1 MTTPRFVRP
10 QLILAALA
18 IGALPLSAQ
27 VDEPAVGRWS
37 GTLVA
42 GPQELEIVFN
52 VSRADDGSLTGTM
65 DVPTQGATGIP
76 LSTVS
81 FTDGTLSMTFAVPG
95 GGSYEGT
102 LDESGEGMTGT
113 FTQAGQAFPMNLSR
127 REAPAPPARP
137 QEPKAPFPYTIEDVR
152 IEQSDGGFQLA
163 GTLTVPEGEGPF
175 PAAVLVSGSGPQ
187 DRDETLLG
195 HKPFWVLAD
204 HLTRAGIAVLRYDDR
219 GVGGSG
225 GVFATATSEDFA
237 SDALAALSHR
247 ASDPRIDAARVGII
261 GHSEGGIVGPMAA
274 SRSADVDFVVML
286 AGPGVTGLEVLVEQG
301 RLINEAAGV
310 PAEISAFNAR
320 IQRRLAAIAAAD
332 ANPAT
337 AAESMRTAMRE
348 EVAGLG
354 DESRALVEASL
365 TDQAIEQ
372 SVTQMNSPWFRF
384 FMHYDPVLALEG
396 VAVPVLALFGDK
408 DLQVPPLQSADAVE
422 HALRRN
428 DDATIEILP
437 GLNHLFQE
445 AQTGSPAEY
454 QAIEETMN
462 PAALSAISGWI
473 LARFGPQGA

>member
-137 QEPKAPFPYTIEDVR
+137 QEPKAPFPYTIEDLQ

-163 GTLTVPEGEGPF
+163 GTLTVPEGEGE
-175 PAAVLVSGSGPQ
+175 A
-187 DRDETLLG
+187 
-195 HKPFWVLAD
+195 
-204 HLTRAGIAVLRYDDR
+204 
-219 GVGGSG
+219 
-225 GVFATATSEDFA
+225 
-237 SDALAALSHR
+237 
-247 ASDPRIDAARVGII
+247 
-261 GHSEGGIVGPMAA
+261 EG
-274 SRSADVDFVVML
+274 
-286 AGPGVTGLEVLVEQG
+286 
-301 RLINEAAGV
+301 
-310 PAEISAFNAR
+310 
-320 IQRRLAAIAAAD
+320 
-332 ANPAT
+332 
-337 AAESMRTAMRE
+337 
-348 EVAGLG
+348 
-354 DESRALVEASL
+354 
-365 TDQAIEQ
+365 
-372 SVTQMNSPWFRF
+372 
-384 FMHYDPVLALEG
+384 
-396 VAVPVLALFGDK
+396 
-408 DLQVPPLQSADAVE
+408 
-422 HALRRN
+422 
-428 DDATIEILP
+428 
-437 GLNHLFQE
+437 
-445 AQTGSPAEY
+445 
-454 QAIEETMN
+454 
-462 PAALSAISGWI
+462 
-473 LARFGPQGA
+473 